1 MPSTHAK
8 QKTLWRA
15 PACVAAGALCMLGFT
30 LSPAGYVGVSDQ
42 PLAAGS
48 PVWLLYALL
57 LGGLFWLATGRRAA
71 RPTAGMAVMGLCF
84 GAVNYFAT
92 TLFAYDSWAF
102 LSGAAAWAW
111 AAVCIFLQGAV
122 MTAAFAVVCGWLERP
137 NAARGWAAD
146 ADGARGR
153 AEDSGKAN
161 GSEAYE
167 GAVDDPEMR
176 DQAPETHDR
185 LGHMAALHEARS
197 GAAHLNETHGP
208 QAGREE
214 PDGDTSPAQ
223 ARRGHIRQRAASASR
238 ALVRRFPRA
247 AAWARRHPTAAMML
261 GLLMCWSPFLIAFY
275 PGTVIWDMGEMLAQL
290 YGLRPMSTW
299 HPVFTTWLFGGA
311 VGLGRLLGSDNL
323 GALLFTLLQTAAL
336 AYALA
341 QSVLLTRRL
350 GLPRAWRWAMLAF
363 FGLTPIFASFAQAI
377 GKDTLYTAALL
388 LYAVRAAEALRFGAP
403 RGRRLLGLGL
413 WALLACLLRTN
424 GLYVVLFSSLFI
436 WMAGTPKGRSAR
448 VGGVLAAALAL
459 AFAFNNALL
468 PALGIADESASGFY
482 SVLFQQS
489 ARALRDHG
497 DTVTAQEYA
506 AIDQVLDAEKLPE
519 LYESNI
525 SDPVKYTFR
534 QYGQGAAA
542 QAAALKTYRGAW
554 LSMLKR
560 YPLTYL
566 EAFVAGN
573 SGYYA
578 FTPKIDAA
586 RTYNYQG
593 GIRFVFETYELG
605 ADARYLHTTQIPAL
619 EKARELLAAYA
630 RGWRRVPGLE
640 LMLFCPA
647 YTWLLAAAGFSLARR
662 RKWRALC
669 AFAPA
674 VFSLGVC
681 LLAPVNDYFRYYL
694 PIVAMCPVLLALAK
708 EGQGEKAA

>member
-1 MPSTHAK
+1 MPPTQAQWK
-8 QKTLWRA
+8 KGIRA
-15 PACVAAGALCMLGFT
+15 FACALAGALCMLGFT
-30 LSPAGYVGVSDQ
+30 LPPQNYVGLSDP

-71 RPTAGMAVMGLCF
+71 RPTAGIAVMGLLF
-84 GAVNYFAT
+84 GTVNYFAT

-102 LSGAAAWAW
+102 LSGAGAWLRAAA
-111 AAVCIFLQGAV
+111 CILLQGAV
-122 MTAAFAVVCGWLERP
+122 MAAVFTVVCGWLEHTR
-137 NAARGWAAD
+137 AAGGETARREGADVSPGPEREVAESLKNRRDTARSTQTERKAAKSPEQERGAATVTAQPHRLRQWAA
-146 ADGARGR
+146 GV
-153 AEDSGKAN
+153 S
-161 GSEAYE
+161 
-167 GAVDDPEMR
+167 
-176 DQAPETHDR
+176 
-185 LGHMAALHEARS
+185 AAL
-197 GAAHLNETHGP
+197 
-208 QAGREE
+208 AG
-214 PDGDTSPAQ
+214 
-223 ARRGHIRQRAASASR
+223 
-238 ALVRRFPRA
+238 RFPRT

-261 GLLMCWSPFLIAFY
+261 GLLVCWSPFLLAFY

-290 YGLRPMSTW
+290 YSLRPMSTW

-311 VGLGRLLGSDNL
+311 VWLGRLLGSDNL
-323 GALLFTLLQTAAL
+323 GAFLFTLLQTAAL
-336 AYALA
+336 GYALA
-341 QSVLLTRRL
+341 QSVRFLARL
-350 GLPRAWRWAMLAF
+350 KLSRAWRRAALLF

-388 LYAVRAAEALRFGAP
+388 LFTLRAAETLRFGAP

-424 GLYVVLFSSLFI
+424 GLYVVLFSALLL
-436 WMAGTPKGRSAR
+436 WLAGTPRGRSLR
-448 VGGVLAAALAL
+448 VGGVLAGALAL

-468 PALGIADESASGFY
+468 PALGIQDESASGFY

-506 AIDQVLDAEKLPE
+506 AVDLVLDAKALPQ
-519 LYESNI
+519 LYESII

-534 QYGQGAAA
+534 QYGQGKAA
-542 QAAALKTYRGAW
+542 QADALATYRGAW

-560 YPLTYL
+560 YPLTYV

-586 RTYNYQG
+586 RTFNYQG
-593 GIRFVFETYELG
+593 GIRFVFETYALG
-605 ADARYLHTTQIPAL
+605 EDARYLHTVQIPAL
-619 EKARELLAAYA
+619 EKARVLLAAYA
-630 RGWRRVPGLE
+630 RGWRRVPVLE
-640 LMLFCPA
+640 LTLFCPA
-647 YTWLLAAAGFSLARR
+647 YTWLLAAAGFSLLRR
-662 RKWRALC
+662 RKWRELC

-681 LLAPVNDYFRYYL
+681 LLAPVNDYFRYFL
-694 PIVAMCPVLLALAK
+694 PIVAMCPALLGLAK
-708 EGQGEKAA
+708 AREAGQ

>member
-1 MPSTHAK
+1 MPPTQAK
-8 QKTLWRA
+8 RKALWRA
-15 PACVAAGALCMLGFT
+15 PACVAGGALCMLGFT
-30 LSPAGYVGVSDQ
+30 LSPQGYVGVSDL

-71 RPTAGMAVMGLCF
+71 RPTAGMAAMGLCF
-84 GAVNYFAT
+84 GLVNYFTT

-102 LSGAAAWAW
+102 LSGAAAWAR
-111 AAVCIFLQGAV
+111 AAACILLQSAV
-122 MTAAFAVVCGWLERP
+122 MTAVFAVVCGWLERP
-137 NAARGWAAD
+137 GKPRGQRAKRGGTGGEASPTAAGQ
-146 ADGARGR
+146 GR
-153 AEDSGKAN
+153 
-161 GSEAYE
+161 
-167 GAVDDPEMR
+167 
-176 DQAPETHDR
+176 
-185 LGHMAALHEARS
+185 L
-197 GAAHLNETHGP
+197 
-208 QAGREE
+208 
-214 PDGDTSPAQ
+214 
-223 ARRGHIRQRAASASR
+223 RRWAASAGR
-238 ALVRRFPRA
+238 ALAGRFPHA
-247 AAWARRHPTAAMML
+247 AAWARRHPTPAMML
-261 GLLMCWSPFLIAFY
+261 GLLVCWSPFLLAFY

-290 YGLRPMSTW
+290 YGLRPMSSW

-311 VGLGRLLGSDNL
+311 VWLGRLLGSDNL
-323 GALLFTLLQTAAL
+323 GALLFMLLQTAAL

-341 QSVLLTRRL
+341 QSALLMRRL
-350 GLPRAWRWAMLAF
+350 GLPRAWRWAALAF

-388 LYAVRAAEALRFGAP
+388 LYTLRAAEALRLGAP
-403 RGRRLLGLGL
+403 RGLRRLELGL

-424 GLYVVLFSSLFI
+424 GLYVVLFSAVLI
-436 WMAGTPKGRSAR
+436 ALAGAPQKHGAR

-459 AFAFNNALL
+459 AFAFNIALL
-468 PALGIADESASGFY
+468 PALGITDESASGFY

-506 AIDQVLDAEKLPE
+506 AIDQVLDAEALPA

-542 QAAALKTYRGAW
+542 QAAALETYRGAW
-554 LSMLKR
+554 LSMLRR

-593 GIRFVFETYELG
+593 GIRFVFETYALG
-605 ADARYLHTTQIPAL
+605 EDARYLHTAQIPAL
-619 EKARELLAAYA
+619 KKARELLAAYA
-630 RGWRRVPGLE
+630 RGWRRVPVLE
-640 LMLFCPA
+640 LALFCPA
-647 YTWLLAAAGFSLARR
+647 YTWLLAAAGFSLARH

-681 LLAPVNDYFRYYL
+681 MLAPVNDYFRYFL
-694 PIVAMCPVLLALAK
+694 PIVAMCPMLLALAK
-708 EGQGEKAA
+708 AGPVEG